1 MFDSQRSKIC
11 GTVNFR
17 SHLLSTQQQQNRNG
31 TMYTMCA
38 PRMENSYP
46 SGIWKQAPHMTTSAR
61 NFCSGQKIESPAAVN
76 SLSNTMGNLKSTIL
90 PVYNSVKEFFTKFI
104 KSSPEKPINEYNS
117 EPNIYMNINNT
128 IDDKNKKIDLKD
140 FCEAPKTSSSVISLP
155 KEEEMKEVNEEV
167 IKKTETTLSEHKKRK
182 NRKQKRILSQNKK
195 KLNKSGQENN
205 NSNKKKKSFNPE
217 NFHQKGKNMNKNKKE
232 KNRHAIECSI
242 HEDFDNN
249 FLTKDCNTAEEITTP
264 IFHTTKNN
272 CFLVDAFKQVY
283 SSAIPS
289 VSSCKP
295 QIISFTVEDFPT
307 IQPSRQLQQNQS
319 NYATDEWNFIK
330 NNQTKNISRIRQYS
344 ECDSEDSFIV
354 FSEES
359 PKITPSYINNR
370 PITLCQ
376 KFQKNFSPRQRN
388 ISECSDDSFVICF
401 EDDPNRTADENFTYS
416 SCSDSESDSETEAE
430 SVGHPPDSGFE
441 EKKVNFLII
450 CFFCFVYQ
458 KKKNQLFKCCCS
470 CSYTQ
475 SV

>member
-11 GTVNFR
+11 GSVNFR
-17 SHLLSTQQQQNRNG
+17 SHLLSANQQQQRNG

-46 SGIWKQAPHMTTSAR
+46 SGIWKQSPHMTTSAR
-61 NFCSGQKIESPAAVN
+61 NFCSGQKIESPAVSN
-76 SLSNTMGNLKSTIL
+76 LSNTMGNLKSSIL

-117 EPNIYMNINNT
+117 EPNIYT
-128 IDDKNKKIDLKD
+128 HSKKLDLND
-140 FCEAPKTSSSVISLP
+140 FCEAPAPVTSLIVSLP
-155 KEEEMKEVNEEV
+155 KEEENLEKMTEVSEEV
-167 IKKTETTLSEHKKRK
+167 IKKTEVTLSEHKKRK

-195 KLNKSGQENN
+195 KMNKSGQENN
-205 NSNKKKKSFNPE
+205 SNKKKKTFNPD
-217 NFHQKGKNMNKNKKE
+217 NFYQKGKNMNKNKKE

-249 FLTKDCNTAEEITTP
+249 FVIKDVVEEINTP
-264 IFHTTKNN
+264 IFHATKNS
-272 CFLVDAFKQVY
+272 CFLVDSLKQVY
-283 SSAIPS
+283 TSAIPS

-295 QIISFTVEDFPT
+295 QFISFTVEDFPT
-307 IQPSRQLQQNQS
+307 IQPSRQSQQQQNQS
-319 NYATDEWNFIK
+319 NYSTDEWNFIR
-330 NNQTKNISRIRQYS
+330 NNQKKQFSRIRQYS

-359 PKITPSYINNR
+359 PKVTPSYINR

-401 EDDPNRTADENFTYS
+401 EDDPNRAADETFDYS
-416 SCSDSESDSETEAE
+416 SGSDSESDSETEGE

-441 EKKVNFLII
+441 DKKVNF
-450 CFFCFVYQ
+450 
-458 KKKNQLFKCCCS
+458 
-470 CSYTQ
+470 
-475 SV
+475 

>member
-11 GTVNFR
+11 GSVNFR
-17 SHLLSTQQQQNRNG
+17 SNLLTTNQQQQQRNG

-38 PRMENSYP
+38 PRMDNSYP
-46 SGIWKQAPHMTTSAR
+46 SGIWKQSPHMTTSAR

-76 SLSNTMGNLKSTIL
+76 NLSNTMGNLKSTTL

-117 EPNIYMNINNT
+117 VPNMNISNNKE
-128 IDDKNKKIDLKD
+128 DCKKLDLKD
-140 FCEAPKTSSSVISLP
+140 FCEVPVTSSVISLP
-155 KEEEMKEVNEEV
+155 KEEQKQEKMKEVIEEEV
-167 IKKTETTLSEHKKRK
+167 IKKTEISISEHKKRK
-182 NRKQKRILSQNKK
+182 NRKQKRIQK

-205 NSNKKKKSFNPE
+205 TNKKKKTFNPE

-249 FLTKDCNTAEEITTP
+249 FVIKDCKSTEEIITPP
-264 IFHTTKNN
+264 IFHTTKNS
-272 CFLVDAFKQVY
+272 CFLVDSFKQVY

-295 QIISFTVEDFPT
+295 QVISFTVEDFPT
-307 IQPSRQLQQNQS
+307 IQPSRQQQQQQS
-319 NYATDEWNFIK
+319 NYSTDEWNFMKI
-330 NNQTKNISRIRQYS
+330 NQKKQFSRIRQYS

-359 PKITPSYINNR
+359 PKITPSYINR

-401 EDDPNRTADENFTYS
+401 EDDPNRAADENFTYS
-416 SCSDSESDSETEAE
+416 SGSDSESDSETEGE

-441 EKKVNFLII
+441 EKKVD
-450 CFFCFVYQ
+450 FFFV
-458 KKKNQLFKCCCS
+458 FF
-470 CSYTQ
+470 
-475 SV
+475 VVF

>member
-11 GTVNFR
+11 GSVNFR
-17 SHLLSTQQQQNRNG
+17 SHLLTNQQQRNG

-46 SGIWKQAPHMTTSAR
+46 SGIWKQSPQMTTSSR
-61 NFCSGQKIESPAAVN
+61 NFCSGQKIESPAAVSN
-76 SLSNTMGNLKSTIL
+76 LSNTMGNLKSTIL

-104 KSSPEKPINEYNS
+104 KSSPEKPISEYNS
-117 EPNIYMNINNT
+117 EPNIY
-128 IDDKNKKIDLKD
+128 KHSKLDLND
-140 FCEAPKTSSSVISLP
+140 FCEAPAVVTSSVVSLP
-155 KEEEMKEVNEEV
+155 KEEEKEMKEVSEEV
-167 IKKTETTLSEHKKRK
+167 IKKTEVTLSEHKKRK

-195 KLNKSGQENN
+195 KMNKSGQENN
-205 NSNKKKKSFNPE
+205 SNKKKKTFNPD
-217 NFHQKGKNMNKNKKE
+217 NFYQKGKNMNKNKKE

-249 FLTKDCNTAEEITTP
+249 FVIKDVVEEVNTPP
-264 IFHTTKNN
+264 IFHATKNS
-272 CFLVDAFKQVY
+272 CFLIDSLKQVY
-283 SSAIPS
+283 TSAIPS

-295 QIISFTVEDFPT
+295 QFISFTVEDFPT
-307 IQPSRQLQQNQS
+307 IQPSRQQQHQQQNQS
-319 NYATDEWNFIK
+319 NYSTDEWNFIR
-330 NNQTKNISRIRQYS
+330 NNQKKTFSRIRQYS

-359 PKITPSYINNR
+359 PKVTPSYINR

-401 EDDPNRTADENFTYS
+401 EDDPNRAADENFTYS
-416 SCSDSESDSETEAE
+416 SGSDSESDSETEGE

-441 EKKVNFLII
+441 DKKVNI
-450 CFFCFVYQ
+450 FFFNFCLM
-458 KKKNQLFKCCCS
+458 LF
-470 CSYTQ
+470 
-475 SV
+475 